1 MLILVKGEPRVTKP
15 KFPSCYWWGIVEE
28 DGNPSYW
35 SCLSLYSPI
44 HLTQLPSSLFYPSP
58 IAGYTEVV
66 EAEARGPQSFRSRD
80 VRPGAEEPGG
90 EIFWLEDPGQTGGLE
105 ERWCP
110 REGGSCYR
118 LG

>member
-1 MLILVKGEPRVTKP
+1 M
-15 KFPSCYWWGIVEE
+15 GIVEE
-28 DGNPSYW
+28 DGNSSYW
-35 SCLSLYSPI
+35 SCLSLYSPT
-44 HLTQLPSSLFYPSP
+44 HLTQLPSFLFFPSP

-66 EAEARGPQSFRSRD
+66 EAEARGPQSFRSRN
-80 VRPGAEEPGG
+80 VRPEAEDPGG